1 MSNAGSKLQELIK
14 ATKVLEQKDIP
25 NPIKKK
31 SLIEVGIKDSDA
43 ISFLLKLKKGALNT
57 ITLYLDESE
66 NSECAINFRL
76 LTAQEWADVEL
87 EMHNFA
93 KERDLS
99 YTSVVY
105 SIYYTSKILSRA
117 SRNMP
122 YALEKFSKSNQPEL
136 SEEELRLAIDPDTL
150 LSLGNKYLEFK
161 NNYAPQMET
170 ITDDDINEFVEELN
184 RCEDDLI
191 KKLVCLNGLK
201 SRQTEKAVLLDIHRR
216 YQDLQKQLESLLTG

>member
-1 MSNAGSKLQELIK
+1 MNNAGSKLQELIK
-14 ATKVLEQKDIP
+14 ATKVLEQKDISTGL
-25 NPIKKK
+25 KKK
-31 SLIEVGIKDSDA
+31 SLIEVGITDSDA

-66 NSECAINFRL
+66 NSECAISFRL
-76 LTAQEWADVEL
+76 LTAQEWLDLEL
-87 EMHNFA
+87 EMNNIV
-93 KERDLS
+93 KEKNI
-99 YTSVVY
+99 VY
-105 SIYYTSKILSRA
+105 GSIAYNIYYISKILSKA
-117 SRNMP
+117 SRKLP
-122 YALEKFSKSNQPEL
+122 FALEHFAKANQPEL
-136 SEEELRLAIDPDTL
+136 SEEELRLAIDTDTL
-150 LSLGNKYLEFK
+150 IALGNKYLDFK
-161 NNYAPQMET
+161 SQYAPQMES